1 VFRDV
6 ADQLPSLPI
15 LDTEGREV
23 DLRSLA
29 ADRRV
34 LLAYVRHF
42 A

>member
-1 VFRDV
+1 M
-6 ADQLPSLPI
+6 ADELPHLPI

-23 DLRSLA
+23 DLGGLA
-29 ADRRV
+29 ADRRL

>member
-1 VFRDV
+1 VFRAV
-6 ADQLPSLPI
+6 ASQLPSLTI

-23 DLRSLA
+23 DLRGLA
-29 ADRRV
+29 ADRPL